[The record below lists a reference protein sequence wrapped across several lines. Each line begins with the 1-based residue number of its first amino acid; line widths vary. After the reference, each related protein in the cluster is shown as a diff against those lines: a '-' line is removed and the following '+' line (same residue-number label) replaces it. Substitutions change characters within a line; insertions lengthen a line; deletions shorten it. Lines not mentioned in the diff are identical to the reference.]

1 MKFGL
6 ITDDT
11 DLEELI
17 GLVYSVGKE
26 IEESSKVSRVNM
38 FTLFPFLQINFILG
52 SLDLL
57 Q

>member
-26 IEESSKVSRVNM
+26 IEESSKVSLVNM